1 MGGGGVWG
9 SWIFLLT
16 SLKRGGNYVA
26 FFFNTNW
33 KNALKLKKSSN
44 KFGLA
49 HTWPK
54 NDQKLMCTYS
64 LGQNTWDKITKFSK
78 SIKNGFMTKHSIYL
92 LNSAYMN

>member
-1 MGGGGVWG
+1 MLRELITTSLVVTAEKVVGEGGGEG
-9 SWIFLLT
+9 IFLLT

-64 LGQNTWDKITKFSK
+64 LGQNAWHKITKFSK
-78 SIKNGFMTKHSIYL
+78 IEQ
-92 LNSAYMN
+92 A